1 MDNIFAVLPILVFLA
16 LLWFTYT
23 NISYAV
29 TLYRAKKND
38 HTLSL
43 CLSDT
48 GKYFYIALL
57 ILYLI
62 LFVTCVS
69 LMVLAILND
78 INDLYAPLNILTIG
92 NNYFL
97 LFVSTNYLCWTTSN
111 DDWTRKNLITVVS
124 KELLI
129 LKKQNYV
136 LFYGQKSYE
145 TNIRFVDDFKL
156 KKALQKT
163 R

>member
-62 LFVTCVS
+62 LFVACVS

-78 INDLYAPLNILTIG
+78 INDLYAPLNILTVGTIIFCYLFQQIIFVGQRQMMIG
-92 NNYFL
+92 RVKLDYRRIKR
-97 LFVSTNYLCWTTSN
+97 VTYP
-111 DDWTRKNLITVVS
+111 
-124 KELLI
+124 KETKLRFI
-129 LKKQNYV
+129 
-136 LFYGQKSYE
+136 YGQKSYE
-145 TNIRFVDDFKL
+145 TNIRFADDFKL

>member
-1 MDNIFAVLPILVFLA
+1 MDTIYAVLPILVFLA

-23 NISYAV
+23 NVSYAV
-29 TLYRAKKND
+29 TLYQAKKKD

-43 CLSDT
+43 CLNDT

-57 ILYLI
+57 ILYLT
-62 LFVTCVS
+62 LFIACVS

-78 INDLYAPLNILTIG
+78 INDLFVPLNILTVGTIIFC
-92 NNYFL
+92 Y
-97 LFVSTNYLCWTTSN
+97 LFQQIIFVGHRQMMVGRVKLDYRRIKRVTYP
-111 DDWTRKNLITVVS
+111 
-124 KELLI
+124 KETKLRFI
-129 LKKQNYV
+129 
-136 LFYGQKSYE
+136 YGQKSYE
-145 TNIRFVDDFKL
+145 TNIRFADEFKL